1 MGQITAIG
9 VAAANS
15 VVPRTFAWSG
25 EPARPRLRWLAE
37 GLRTVMLD
45 HGYTEVATPGP
56 EVAVVLHFL
65 DPDNARPYRRKN
77 APTFVVALAEFDATP
92 GDMLRTGYP
101 LLVRGLANLCVM
113 VSPDAAPD
121 AAHAAHAGNAGN
133 SDGAGRD
140 SIAQFV
146 TLEQGT
152 YTIATNGG
160 DDATFFKGVFER
172 IEPLASS
179 RLVIGNE
186 FSDDLP
192 EALWDGDDVTR
203 QITRAG
209 KRLDALDLLPAAF
222 PIEEIL
228 EPRDLRHVKLLYGIG
243 GLSYGNVSARRQPVE
258 GGANG
263 ASPTQYWM
271 SASGVDKSALHEIGR
286 DILLV
291 NGYDPER
298 DAMRI
303 SVPKGVEPRRVSV
316 DAIEHWII
324 YREHPEVGAILHV
337 HGWIEG
343 TVATEIN
350 YPCGTVELA
359 QAVAELV
366 REAPDPSRAVVGQ
379 RNHGLTI
386 TGHSLDEIFE
396 RIDGR
401 IVRKVPMD

>member
-1 MGQITAIG
+1 MSQTAGIG
-9 VAAANS
+9 VADRRV

-25 EPARPRLRWLAE
+25 EPQGDRLRWFAE
-37 GLRTVMLD
+37 GLRAVMLD
-45 HGYTEVATPGP
+45 QGYAEVDAPGP
-56 EVAVVLHFL
+56 EVAVVLHFV
-65 DPDNARPYRRKN
+65 DPDAAKPYRRKN
-77 APTFVVALAEFDATP
+77 APTFVVVLAELDAP
-92 GDMLRTGYP
+92 PADMLRTGYP

-113 VSPDAAPD
+113 VSP
-121 AAHAAHAGNAGN
+121 
-133 SDGAGRD
+133 SVDG

-152 YTIATNGG
+152 YAIDTDGG
-160 DDATFFKGVFER
+160 DDQCFFKSVFSR

-186 FSDDLP
+186 FADDLP
-192 EALWDGDDVTR
+192 EAMHAGDAITR

-209 KRLDALDLLPAAF
+209 KQLAALDLLPAAF

-228 EPRDLRHVKLLYGIG
+228 SDRDLRHVKLLYGIG
-243 GLSYGNVSARRQPVE
+243 GLSYGNVSARRLDLPPGESQP
-258 GGANG
+258 
-263 ASPTQYWM
+263 QYWM

-291 NGYDPER
+291 TGYDEAR
-298 DAMRI
+298 DVMQMRI
-303 SVPKGVEPRRVSV
+303 PAGVEPRRVSV
-316 DAIEHWII
+316 DAIEHWMI
-324 YREHPEVGAILHV
+324 YREHPEVNAILHV

-359 QAVAELV
+359 ESVAELV
-366 REAPDPSRAVVGQ
+366 RQAPDPSRAVVGQ

>member
-1 MGQITAIG
+1 MGQTTAIG

-15 VVPRTFAWSG
+15 VIPRTFAWSG
-25 EPARPRLRWLAE
+25 APTGARLRWLAE
-37 GLRTVMLD
+37 GLRAVMLE
-45 HGYTEVATPGP
+45 HGYTEVDAPGP
-56 EVAVVLHFL
+56 EVAVVLHFV
-65 DPDNARPYRRKN
+65 DPARARPYRRKN
-77 APTFVVALAEFDATP
+77 APTFVVALAEFAATP
-92 GDMLRTGYP
+92 LDMLRTGYP

-113 VSPDAAPD
+113 VSPDERHRARD
-121 AAHAAHAGNAGN
+121 GDL
-133 SDGAGRD
+133 DGAV
-140 SIAQFV
+140 AQFV

-152 YTIATNGG
+152 YTIDTNGG
-160 DDATFFKGVFER
+160 DDPTFFKGVFAR

-186 FSDDLP
+186 FTDDLP
-192 EALWDGDDVTR
+192 EALWDGDDSTR
-203 QITRAG
+203 QITSAG

-243 GLSYGNVSARRQPVE
+243 GLSYGNVSARRVFPGGVPE
-258 GGANG
+258 GA
-263 ASPTQYWM
+263 PTPQYWM

-298 DAMRI
+298 DAMLI

-359 QAVAELV
+359 EAVAELV
-366 REAPDPSRAVVGQ
+366 RRAPDPSRAVVGQ

>member
-37 GLRTVMLD
+37 GLRTVMLEY
-45 HGYTEVATPGP
+45 GYTEVATPGP

-113 VSPDAAPD
+113 VSPDR
-121 AAHAAHAGNAGN
+121 
-133 SDGAGRD
+133 SGRD

-192 EALWDGDDVTR
+192 EALWDGDDITR

-258 GGANG
+258 GGVDG

-271 SASGVDKSALHEIGR
+271 SASGVDKAALHEIGR

-291 NGYDPER
+291 NGYEPER

-359 QAVAELV
+359 ESVAELV
-366 REAPDPSRAVVGQ
+366 RQAPDPTSAVVGQ

-396 RIDGR
+396 RIDGK
-401 IVRKVPMD
+401 IVRNVPMD

>member
-1 MGQITAIG
+1 MSETAGIG
-9 VAAANS
+9 VGDRRA

-25 EPARPRLRWLAE
+25 EPSGERLRWFAT
-37 GLRTVMLD
+37 GLREVMLD
-45 HGYTEVATPGP
+45 QGYTEVDAPGP
-56 EVAVVLHFL
+56 DVAVVLHFV
-65 DPDNARPYRRKN
+65 DPEAARPYRRKN
-77 APTFVVALAEFDATP
+77 APTFVVALAELDATAD
-92 GDMLRTGYP
+92 DMLRTGYP

-113 VSPDAAPD
+113 VSP
-121 AAHAAHAGNAGN
+121 
-133 SDGAGRD
+133 SDDG

-152 YTIATNGG
+152 YAIDTGT
-160 DDATFFKGVFER
+160 DDDPYFFKSVFSR
-172 IEPLASS
+172 VEPLASS

-186 FSDDLP
+186 FTDDLP
-192 EALWDGDDVTR
+192 DELRAGDDVTR

-209 KRLDALDLLPAAF
+209 ERLAALDLLPAAF

-228 EPRDLRHVKLLYGIG
+228 SDRDLRHVKLLYGIG
-243 GLSYGNVSARRQPVE
+243 GLSYGNVSARRLDLEPGETQP
-258 GGANG
+258 
-263 ASPTQYWM
+263 QYWM

-291 NGYDPER
+291 TGYDEAR
-298 DAMRI
+298 DVMQLR
-303 SVPKGVEPRRVSV
+303 VPHGVEPRRVSV
-316 DAIEHWII
+316 DAIEHWMI
-324 YREHPEVGAILHV
+324 YREHPQVNAILHV
-337 HGWIEG
+337 HAWIEG

-359 QAVAELV
+359 ESVAELV

-386 TGHSLDEIFE
+386 TGHSLDEIFA